1 MGVVNKKYGEDI
13 QSKKKKKKGKKN
25 GKKDNDSK
33 YNKEIWA
40 LQPGQMMKDASLG
53 PA

>member
-1 MGVVNKKYGEDI
+1 MEKTSRV
-13 QSKKKKKKGKKN
+13 KKKNGKKN
-25 GKKDNDSK
+25 WKKDNDSK

-40 LQPGQMMKDASLG
+40 PQPGQMMKDASLG